1 MITTA
6 FIEIVNYLL
15 TLALSVFPNSTG
27 LPEIVHTSAVAIGGY
42 ARTFDAI
49 LPIDTIFTVVSLVI
63 TVQLGILAF
72 KSFKWIISHV
82 PFVGG
87 RG

>member
-1 MITTA
+1 MITDA
-6 FIEIVNYLL
+6 FLEIVKYLL
-15 TLALSVFPNSTG
+15 TLTLSVFPNSEG
-27 LPEIVHTSAVAIGGY
+27 LPTIVHSSAVAIGGY

-63 TVQLGILAF
+63 TVQLSILAF
-72 KSFKWIISHV
+72 KSFKWLISHV
-82 PFVGG
+82 PFIGG